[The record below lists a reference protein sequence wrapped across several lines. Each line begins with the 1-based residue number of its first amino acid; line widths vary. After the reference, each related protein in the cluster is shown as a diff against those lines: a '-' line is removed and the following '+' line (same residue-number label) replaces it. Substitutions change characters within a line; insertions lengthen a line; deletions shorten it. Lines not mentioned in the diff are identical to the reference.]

1 MTRALE
7 ERETRLRNVE
17 EQVARLQEKLALKQE
32 LEDIVIRASV
42 LKSAFSLANSSKSAS
57 FSLSPSSSSITDF
70 YSSANRLSTCSSSV
84 YNF

>member
-32 LEDIVIRASV
+32 LEDIVIRASNE
-42 LKSAFSLANSSKSAS
+42 LKAKDAR
-57 FSLSPSSSSITDF
+57 I
-70 YSSANRLSTCSSSV
+70 
-84 YNF
+84 